1 MIRPAATAL
10 LSMLVVLVI
19 AGCGE
24 MPAAAA
30 KKPVKKKA
38 TPAAATRPAP
48 TPPKVAADAY
58 INVDAAMAEVE
69 SVVGSDAGEANE
81 KLLKVETWLNM
92 QGAKIAPEL
101 EAKIKDPAVGLATR
115 LTACRVLTRQG
126 AAAVPTLLSAAE
138 GEPAQLRRK
147 AIECLGRIQP
157 TSAEVVGKLVALLDS
172 EDYEIRKS
180 AYRAL
185 AVVGPSAKKHDPQL
199 VEKLTSVLNNV
210 KEDETIRSLAHDA
223 LKKIDPRR
231 GLMGAEK
238 G

>member
-1 MIRPAATAL
+1 MPRRDTTVCSLACDSSPRTLLMIRPAATAL

-38 TPAAATRPAP
+38 ARPAAATRPAP

-58 INVDAAMAEVE
+58 ASVDAAMAEVE
-69 SVVGSDAGEANE
+69 GVVGSDASEANE

-126 AAAVPTLLSAAE
+126 AAA
-138 GEPAQLRRK
+138 
-147 AIECLGRIQP
+147 
-157 TSAEVVGKLVALLDS
+157 
-172 EDYEIRKS
+172 
-180 AYRAL
+180 
-185 AVVGPSAKKHDPQL
+185 
-199 VEKLTSVLNNV
+199 
-210 KEDETIRSLAHDA
+210 
-223 LKKIDPRR
+223 
-231 GLMGAEK
+231 
-238 G
+238 